1 MRKSENYDIIRR
13 KVLKF
18 KRELDMNKKILA
30 ALILNI
36 SVVIATGAIAVS
48 YYFYSNNPLVENG
61 VDSYKFFTT
70 DSNILAALSSL
81 VLIPFEVQI
90 LRGKRDKIPHGAIVF
105 KYVGMVSVM
114 LTFITVM
121 TLLLPKYGAEFML
134 LDTSFHMHIS
144 GPLAAFVTFVFL
156 ETGSKIKI
164 SETFLTLIP
173 PVIYGTV
180 YLFEVVII
188 GYKDGGWMDFYTFNR
203 GGFWYISMPVI
214 LIATYL
220 IAVLTRLAHNKL
232 SK

>member
-1 MRKSENYDIIRR
+1 
-13 KVLKF
+13 
-18 KRELDMNKKILA
+18 MNKKILA
-30 ALILNI
+30 ALIINI
-36 SVVIATGAIAVS
+36 LVVLATGAIAVS
-48 YYFYSNNPLVENG
+48 YYFYSSNPLVENG

-81 VLIPFEVQI
+81 VLIPFEVQV
-90 LRGKRDKIPHGAIVF
+90 LRGKRDKVPHGAIVF

-121 TLLLPKYGAEFML
+121 TLLLPQYDIKFL
-134 LDTSFHMHIS
+134 LFDTSFHMHLT

-156 ETGSKIKI
+156 ETDSKIKF
-164 SETFLTLIP
+164 SETFLALIP
-173 PVIYGTV
+173 CVLYGAV

-188 GYKDGGWMDFYTFNR
+188 GEKNGGWMDFYTFNR